1 MVNSDVSPL
10 MNDSRRIIASANKQ
24 GPILFRLNDV
34 QRKRDG
40 RGQERRG
47 RLFPLLA
54 FLAIQEKKL
63 TIFDSNGARG
73 RKGSDNEGVVT
84 KGGDKGWWS
93 DSGANDREDT
103 EFFLSGVDFITNV
116 VFEGVRFSCKVF
128 WNYYGSEREGR
139 RERENFERIFVKEIC

>member
-84 KGGDKGWWS
+84 KDDDKGWWS
-93 DSGANDREDT
+93 DREDT
-103 EFFLSGVDFITNV
+103 EFFCRFYHERCFWRSKVLVQGFLELLWKW
-116 VFEGVRFSCKVF
+116 EGGKKGEKKF
-128 WNYYGSEREGR
+128 WEDL
-139 RERENFERIFVKEIC
+139 C

>member
-73 RKGSDNEGVVT
+73 RKGSDNEGVMT
-84 KGGDKGWWS
+84 KGGDK
-93 DSGANDREDT
+93 SGGAIQVRTIEKT
-103 EFFLSGVDFITNV
+103 QSFFIGC
-116 VFEGVRFSCKVF
+116 RF
-128 WNYYGSEREGR
+128 YHERC
-139 RERENFERIFVKEIC
+139 F